1 MPAFQPRICY
11 HDCSAAV
18 DWLQRAFGFEAALVA
33 TREGQVVSA
42 ELRFGDA
49 RLTIGGE
56 WENIKPPAALHG
68 ANTQIVHVVVD
79 SGLDAHYDRAR
90 AAGATIVQEPTDMF
104 HGERTYRVLD
114 PQGHMWIFGQKLREV
129 TNEELEAAI
138 PGMKI
143 ARRV

>member
-1 MPAFQPRICY
+1 MSAFQPRVCY

-18 DWLQRAFGFEAALVA
+18 DWLQRAFGFEPAMVA

-42 ELRFGDA
+42 ELHFGDA
-49 RLTIGGE
+49 RLTIGGA
-56 WENIKPPAALHG
+56 WENIQPPAELHG
-68 ANTQIVHVVVD
+68 ANTQIVHVIMDADV
-79 SGLDAHYDRAR
+79 DAHCDRSR

-104 HGERTYRVLD
+104 HGERTYRALD

-129 TNEELEAAI
+129 SSKELEAAI

-143 ARRV
+143 SVRI